1 VEIIIVIVI
10 IAVLLAGAIPYMY
23 DSIAN
28 SVGDRA
34 ADAITL
40 KAQEVRSKAIETGED
55 KKVSITTNG
64 ITDVTLP
71 SGWHLEV
78 KGLND
83 SKFHAPFRNQT
94 WNFSSVGICEPLEF
108 RLSDNNRQINIAFDA
123 LTAQLLHDNE

>member
-10 IAVLLAGAIPYMY
+10 IAVLVAGAIPYMY

-28 SVGDRA
+28 STGDRA
-34 ADAITL
+34 ADAIAL
-40 KAQEVRSKAIETGED
+40 KAQEVRSKAIESGED
-55 KKVSITTNG
+55 KKISITTGG

-83 SKFHAPFRNQT
+83 SKFHPPFRNQT

-108 RLSDNNRQINIAFDA
+108 RLSDNDRQINIAFDA
-123 LTAQLLHDNE
+123 LTAQLLQDHE